1 MSHSGDPSVT
11 RILDHIVHLSPPGGL
26 QETVDAFRAL
36 GFTVSPG
43 GTHADGLTANALVI
57 LADGVY
63 LELIHFTRPPPPDS
77 KHPWAAKQ
85 PGWVDFAHL
94 GNAGTPSIAVT
105 INARAE
111 AEGSGVHY
119 AQEIPGGRTREDGRV
134 LKWLISGIE
143 HAGGRGRL
151 PFFCG
156 DLTPRVWRVPLE
168 PRSNTEHAN
177 TTIGVAHVKHLVT
190 PEELSAYEKQLTSV
204 LGVSPTESTSAN
216 VVWELERQP
225 SRQTASIRAPVI
237 IASIPQDDEEGEYLR
252 ARGPGIYE
260 VAFAVEDPEKEG
272 VGRTPQG
279 RVVWKGVGR
288 S

>member
-1 MSHSGDPSVT
+1 MSDSSDPST
-11 RILDHIVHLSPPGGL
+11 RILDHIVHLSPPGRL
-26 QETVDAFRAL
+26 QETVEAFRAL

-77 KHPWAAKQ
+77 THPWAAKQ

-94 GNAGTPSIAVT
+94 GNAGTPSISAT

-143 HAGGRGRL
+143 DAGLRGRL

-156 DLTPRVWRVPLE
+156 DLTPRAWRVPLE

-177 TTIGVAHVKHLVT
+177 TTIGVAHVKHLVA
-190 PEELSAYEKQLTSV
+190 PEELPAYANQLTSV
-204 LGVSPTESTSAN
+204 LGVSPKESTSTK
-216 VVWELERQP
+216 VVWELEKQP
-225 SRQTASIRAPVI
+225 SHRDAAAGAPVLI
-237 IASIPQDDEEGEYLR
+237 ISAPQNEEEREYLR
-252 ARGPGIYE
+252 GRGSGVYE
-260 VAFAVEDPEKEG
+260 LAFAVEDPEKEG
-272 VGRTPQG
+272 VGSTPQG
-279 RVVWKGVGR
+279 RVVWKSAGR